1 MLERIGDLM
10 IGVIFDF
17 NGTLFADSDKQE
29 AAWRDFAVDTFNK
42 TITDAAFRSFV
53 HGRNNAFTMEFLA
66 DRLLTDEEIAGF
78 VADKEARYRRL
89 VDADPR
95 CATLSLDVRQLLD
108 ELKERG
114 VPMTIATASG
124 QENVSYY
131 IEKFSLDRWFAVDKI
146 VYDDGTMAG
155 KPAPD
160 LYLAAARRLSLAPA
174 DCLVFE
180 DAVSGIAAAYRARV
194 GAIVALGDPEDH
206 ILGGLPGVACV
217 IPDFH
222 HFDRFLLRAMQ
233 EKQEVKKWSWFGG
246 KKGKLFQAV

>member
-1 MLERIGDLM
+1 M

-29 AAWRDFAVDTFNK
+29 AAWLAFAEARLGKAISPAEFK
-42 TITDAAFRSFV
+42 SCF
-53 HGRNNAFTMEFLA
+53 HGRNNDFTMEFLA
-66 DRLLTDEEIAGF
+66 GRPLTDAEIADF
-78 VADKEARYRRL
+78 VADKEARYRAL

-108 ELKERG
+108 QLVERG
-114 VPMTIATASG
+114 VPMAIATASG

-160 LYLAAARRLSLAPA
+160 IYLEAARRLSLAPA

-180 DAVSGIAAAYRARV
+180 DAVSGIAAAYRAKV
-194 GAIVALGDPEDH
+194 GAVVALGDPEDH
-206 ILGGLPGVACV
+206 ILGGLPGVVSV

-233 EKQEVKKWSWFGG
+233 DKQEVKRWSWFGG
-246 KKGKLFQAV
+246 KKGKLSQAV